1 MDNRYNMI
9 EVEYIISNM
18 IFDHLRGFV
27 QTWGDYQQEL
37 NGKKHGDRIGRFMQ
51 HMTNHMIFGC
61 A

>member
-1 MDNRYNMI
+1 MI
-9 EVEYIISNM
+9 EVGYIISNM

-37 NGKKHGDRIGRFMQ
+37 NGKKHGDRIGRCMQ
-51 HMTNHMIFGC
+51 HMTNHMIFGG